1 MALEYLHLSPGDPPP
16 VIELRPYRAVLIA
29 DEAASQDWQ
38 NEVCSRLVGSGCLYF
53 IAWGVACEAW
63 HDTMDWTVLETF
75 DFSEIPD
82 DRFVMTTWH
91 DKEPLSEALW
101 FAGNAAQHPGID
113 LTDTL
118 IVHVASE
125 NRCAAILSLYADS
138 QVMARDA

>member
-16 VIELRPYRAVLIA
+16 PIEDRPYRAVLIA

-38 NEVCSRLVGSGCLYF
+38 NEVCSRLVESGCLYF

-63 HDTMDWTVLETF
+63 HDTMDWTVLEAF
-75 DFSEIPD
+75 DFGEIPD

-101 FAGNAAQHPGID
+101 FAGNSAHHPDID

-118 IVHVASE
+118 IVHVAQE
-125 NRCAAILSLYADS
+125 DRCAAILRSYADS
-138 QVMARDA
+138 QVMADDT